1 MEINQLQ
8 IFITVAS
15 MQNFTQAGR
24 ILGYSQSNIS
34 AQIQKLEQ
42 EIGAPLFNRIG
53 RSISLTPHG
62 EQLLPYAQQI
72 VSTSKCIENLLKN
85 DGEITGTLHIGMTES
100 LFDLL
105 FEHTVNEY
113 HKRFPLINIDI
124 TVDSTEN
131 LKRQLQRG
139 LLDFACII
147 DQQLPQAEW
156 NCYHTTPASI
166 VIVSGKANPLFNAEK
181 LRLADLV
188 NEEFILMEEDAP
200 YIVSFMNEA
209 AAKSVKLNTFLYLQS
224 SSMARKLVEKVSFLS
239 VLPQY
244 SVESAVEKG
253 KVKILPVEDFCETQ
267 YIQLALHPNKILTPH
282 VSSFLDLLVEKL

>member
-100 LFDLL
+100 LFDML

-147 DQQLPQAEW
+147 DQQLPQSEW
-156 NCYHTTPASI
+156 NCYHTSSASI
-166 VIVSGKANPLFNAEK
+166 VIVSGKANPLFNADSLK
-181 LRLADLV
+181 LADLV

-209 AAKSVKLNTFLYLQS
+209 AEKSVKLNTFLYLQS
-224 SSMARKLVEKVSFLS
+224 SSMARKLVEKGSFLS

-253 KVKILPVEDFCETQ
+253 KIRILPVEDFSETQ